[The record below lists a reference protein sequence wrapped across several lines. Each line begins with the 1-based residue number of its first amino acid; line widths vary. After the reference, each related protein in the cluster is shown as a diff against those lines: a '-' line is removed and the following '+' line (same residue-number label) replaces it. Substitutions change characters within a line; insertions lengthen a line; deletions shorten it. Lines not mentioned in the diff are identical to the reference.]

1 MMKQSV
7 DDRAA
12 MLGEYIV
19 QNKATVRRAAKQF
32 GVSKSTVH
40 KDLTERLPQI
50 DHHLAGEVREVL
62 EINKQERHIRGGQ
75 ATKEKYLQ
83 QHHSHFYNK
92 NSGTGSGS
100 HHDQA
105 FFPIGQQNC
114 DNKSRCG

>member
-1 MMKQSV
+1 MEKRIISIAHYTI
-7 DDRAA
+7 DH
-12 MLGEYIV
+12 
-19 QNKATVRRAAKQF
+19 NSTVRSTAKKF
-32 GVSKSTVH
+32 GISKSTVH

>member
-1 MMKQSV
+1 MRENLEQRAEELAV
-7 DDRAA
+7 YIIENRATIRAA
-12 MLGEYIV
+12 T
-19 QNKATVRRAAKQF
+19 KHF

-83 QHHSHFYNK
+83 QHRSHFNK
-92 NSGTGSGS
+92 KYRGTGSGS
-100 HHDQA
+100 HNDQA
-105 FFPIGQQNC
+105 FFPVSQQDCN
-114 DNKSRCG
+114 DKSRCG

>member
-1 MMKQSV
+1 MKQYMEKRIISIAHYTI
-7 DDRAA
+7 DH
-12 MLGEYIV
+12 
-19 QNKATVRRAAKQF
+19 NSTVRSTAKKF
-32 GVSKSTVH
+32 GISKSTVH

-92 NSGTGSGS
+92 NSDTGSGS

>member
-1 MMKQSV
+1 MKQYMEKRIISIAHYTI
-7 DDRAA
+7 DH
-12 MLGEYIV
+12 
-19 QNKATVRRAAKQF
+19 NSTVRSTAKKF
-32 GVSKSTVH
+32 GISKSTVH

-83 QHHSHFYNK
+83 QHHSHFNK
-92 NSGTGSGS
+92 KHSGTGSGS

-105 FFPIGQQNC
+105 FFPVSQQDCN
-114 DNKSRCG
+114 DKSRCG